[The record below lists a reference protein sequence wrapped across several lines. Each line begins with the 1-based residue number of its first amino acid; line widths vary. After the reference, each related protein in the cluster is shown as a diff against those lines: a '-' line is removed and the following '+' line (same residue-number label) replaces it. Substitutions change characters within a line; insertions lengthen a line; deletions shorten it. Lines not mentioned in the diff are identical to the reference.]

1 MHMNKQQKK
10 AMERFESWMDS
21 LHLQTLTDELKNDI
35 IEAVRDLIEEMQE
48 LND

>member
-1 MHMNKQQKK
+1 
-10 AMERFESWMDS
+10 MERFESWMDS

-35 IEAVRDLIEEMQE
+35 IEAVRDLIEEMEE

>member
-1 MHMNKQQKK
+1 MNKEQKK
-10 AMERFESWMDS
+10 TMERFETWMDS

-35 IEAVRDLIEEMQE
+35 IEAVRNLIEEMEE

>member
-1 MHMNKQQKK
+1 MYMNKEQKK
-10 AMERFESWMDS
+10 AMERFETWMDS

-35 IEAVRDLIEEMQE
+35 IEAVRNLIEEIEE

>member
-1 MHMNKQQKK
+1 MNKEQKK
-10 AMERFESWMDS
+10 AIERFQKWMDA

-35 IEAVRDLIEEMQE
+35 SEAVEDLIEEIQE

>member
-1 MHMNKQQKK
+1 MNKQQKK

-35 IEAVRDLIEEMQE
+35 IEAVRDLIEEMEE